1 MEAWLE
7 QCADAAG
14 SGGSCWRSQECSALM
29 QSLVVVLQ
37 TVCSLSRK
45 NQAWKEVAGPPQ
57 LLDCITLHSRAW
69 TCLYICGQNVCKLD
83 VCFFSLPCGL
93 WLAGQGDHQGSD
105 CHGCLGASGPGPSQR
120 YGPSGSGQAGTR
132 IVRCSP
138 NKPMLLISSSHEKQT
153 AIKQRASRDREFLY
167 QLITMRK

>member
-57 LLDCITLHSRAW
+57 LLNCITLHLRAC

-83 VCFFSLPCGL
+83 VSFLPCGL
-93 WLAGQGDHQGSD
+93 WLAGQGITRVVTATAVMMLVARVRHSVMGLLARDGQGLESD
-105 CHGCLGASGPGPSQR
+105 LLQPR
-120 YGPSGSGQAGTR
+120 QADAVDQFAR
-132 IVRCSP
+132 S
-138 NKPMLLISSSHEKQT
+138 KQ
-153 AIKQRASRDREFLY
+153 L
-167 QLITMRK
+167 

>member
-7 QCADAAG
+7 GRADAAG
-14 SGGSCWRSQECSALM
+14 SGGARWRSQECSALM

-93 WLAGQGDHQGSD
+93 WLAGQGITRVVTATAVMMLVARVRHSVMGLLARDGQGLESD
-105 CHGCLGASGPGPSQR
+105 LLQPR
-120 YGPSGSGQAGTR
+120 QADAVDQFAR
-132 IVRCSP
+132 S
-138 NKPMLLISSSHEKQT
+138 KQ
-153 AIKQRASRDREFLY
+153 L
-167 QLITMRK
+167 